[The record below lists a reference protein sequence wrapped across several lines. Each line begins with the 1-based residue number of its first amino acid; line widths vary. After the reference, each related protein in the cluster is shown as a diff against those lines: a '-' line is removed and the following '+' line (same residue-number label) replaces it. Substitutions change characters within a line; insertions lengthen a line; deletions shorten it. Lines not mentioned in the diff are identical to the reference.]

1 MLTRRA
7 VLYARVSTDGHT
19 TRTQLR
25 ELEAVAR
32 RHHWH
37 VVHRFVDQGISG
49 ARGREQ
55 RPQFEALHQA
65 IARRECEVVLVWSVD
80 RLGRSLSDLMGLLNE
95 LHAKH
100 IDLYLHR
107 QGIDTTTPAG
117 KMLFQMLG
125 VFAEF
130 QRSLIQE
137 RVRAGLARARAQ
149 GTQLG
154 RPRVPLSVEAAV
166 RKARAT
172 GTGIRRIAQDLHIGV
187 GTVKRIVDGG
197 PVPSPARGEPHGH
210 AGRRARR
217 V

>member
-1 MLTRRA
+1 MPPRRA

-65 IARRECEVVLVWSVD
+65 IARRECEVVLVWSID

-137 RVRAGLARARAQ
+137 RVRAGLARSRDQ
-149 GTQLG
+149 GTRLG
-154 RPRVPLSVEAAV
+154 RPRVPPERGSRGAEGTRNRNRYPAD
-166 RKARAT
+166 RAGLAYRRRDGQTDCQWRAGALT
-172 GTGIRRIAQDLHIGV
+172 GSRR
-187 GTVKRIVDGG
+187 TSWTCR
-197 PVPSPARGEPHGH
+197 
-210 AGRRARR
+210 
-217 V
+217 